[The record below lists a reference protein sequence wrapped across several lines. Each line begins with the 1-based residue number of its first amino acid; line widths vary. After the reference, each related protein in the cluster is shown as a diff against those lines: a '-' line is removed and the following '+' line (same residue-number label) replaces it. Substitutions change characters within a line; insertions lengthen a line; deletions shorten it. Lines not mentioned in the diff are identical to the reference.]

1 MSTAVW
7 PCEERVV
14 ALVVS
19 CLEHEWWEIAS
30 IAHTESRAHG
40 ADIRTVKN
48 AELLI
53 IEAKGF
59 PGTVYARGVN
69 QGKPKPTKP
78 GFQARHWFSQVL
90 FDCILRQSEYPD
102 GQIVMALPNFPVY
115 RSLVARTSNA
125 ICKLGI
131 GVYFVEEGGMVE
143 TLRAP
148 QVIATASI
156 PPGDEP

>member
-1 MSTAVW
+1 MSTAPW

-19 CLEHEWWEIAS
+19 YLEQEGWDIGS
-30 IAHTESRAHG
+30 IAHTESRARG
-40 ADIRTVKN
+40 ADIRATKG

-53 IEAKGF
+53 VEAKGF

-78 GFQARHWFSQVL
+78 GVQARHWFGQVL

-102 GQIVMALPNFPVY
+102 SHVVMALPDFPVY
-115 RSLVARTSNA
+115 RNLLRRTKDA
-125 ICKLGI
+125 LRKLEI
-131 GVYFVEEGGMVE
+131 GVYFVGEDGSVHLSLEE
-143 TLRAP
+143 
-148 QVIATASI
+148 
-156 PPGDEP
+156 D

>member
-1 MSTAVW
+1 MSTALW

-19 CLEHEWWEIAS
+19 YLEQVGWEIAS
-30 IAHTESRAHG
+30 IAHTESRARG
-40 ADIRTVKN
+40 ADIRAVKG

-53 IEAKGF
+53 VEAKGF

-78 GFQARHWFSQVL
+78 GVQARHWFSQVL

-102 GQIVMALPNFPVY
+102 ARIVMALPHFPVY
-115 RSLVARTSNA
+115 INLMARTSNA
-125 ICKLGI
+125 IRKLGI
-131 GVYFVEEGGMVE
+131 GVYFVEENGMVE
-143 TLRAP
+143 TPMEARET
-148 QVIATASI
+148 ATVNI
-156 PPGDEP
+156 PPDDES